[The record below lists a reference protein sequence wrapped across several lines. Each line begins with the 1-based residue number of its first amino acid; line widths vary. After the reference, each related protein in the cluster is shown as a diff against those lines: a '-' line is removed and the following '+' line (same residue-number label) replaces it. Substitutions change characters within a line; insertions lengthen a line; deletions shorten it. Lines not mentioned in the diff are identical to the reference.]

1 MKKCYPKLK
10 LIIIT
15 VILIVFISF
24 SYVNGETEIHD
35 ETDSIYTPVSDVIPR
50 SEQDTLR
57 QMKKILAN
65 DNLELYLK
73 QDEDLF
79 ALVNK
84 KNKFIWWS
92 APINT
97 DCDPTATDSI
107 KSGLKSSLV
116 ISYHKKKESVSENLK
131 SVVNADISYDFGKDC
146 LTALYDF
153 KSKGIKIP
161 VKYSLGADFLEVS
174 VSADE
179 ICESDD
185 NFINDLSIINSFGAG
200 SQEEKGCFIIPD
212 GCGAVINF
220 NNGKTDSAEYSSMVY
235 GNDISC
241 VPEKISSVN
250 SQINLPVYAV
260 IKGSNAIT
268 AIAHRGDENVS
279 VNAAVSGQ
287 SKSQYNKC
295 FFRFILRESDSY
307 YIGNEKNP
315 VTVFEN
321 SDISE
326 KNISVRYYV
335 LEKENLSPCDVAE
348 CYRNYL
354 SSEYGFEKKDFS
366 SASDV
371 YIDIYGGTM
380 KKKSFAGIPLYQ
392 PVSVTSFQQAADI
405 LNSTGAENITVSYKN
420 WSENSVRGKIEDS
433 FLPADILGGNSGFQN
448 LYENSGISLF
458 PEFENITYSTG
469 NGYYGFSDSVIR
481 ISGAFS
487 RISGYD
493 YAYGLKDKFRR
504 NLFLISPD
512 RLPEI
517 YQDIFSACQS
527 AGINKISLGKSLSVL
542 YGNYGRNSVSRG
554 DMKNYI
560 TDSLKKCSDIYIL
573 AEYPNAYA
581 LPYTDYITDVP
592 LSSGQYDI
600 FDYDIPFYQMIIH
613 GFIPY
618 SSEPVNFSPN
628 PQYQLL
634 KSVVYGSALQYDLI
648 HENSDTIKDTEA
660 DIYFSGGYDMIA
672 QDYEKT
678 AFFINSTKS
687 SAICDFKIFADGF
700 QTDFSNGFSLVLK
713 NDEINIISA
722 K

>member
-1 MKKCYPKLK
+1 MKKFYPE

-24 SYVNGETEIHD
+24 SYVNGETETNK
-35 ETDSIYTPVSDVIPR
+35 EAESISAPVSNCVPR
-50 SEQDTLR
+50 NEQNTLK
-57 QMKKILAN
+57 QMKKILSN
-65 DNLELYLK
+65 NNLELYLK
-73 QDEDLF
+73 QDEDLL

-84 KNKFIWWS
+84 KNNFIWWS
-92 APINT
+92 APINA
-97 DCDPTATDSI
+97 DCDSVATNSI

-116 ISYHKKKESVSENLK
+116 ISYHKKKDSISENLK
-131 SVVNADISYDFGKDC
+131 SAVNASISYNFDKDC
-146 LTALYDF
+146 LTAVYDF

-161 VKYSLGADFLEVS
+161 VKYSLGENFLEVI
-174 VSADE
+174 VSADK
-179 ICESDD
+179 ICETDD
-185 NFINDLSIINSFGAG
+185 NLINDLSLISSFGAG
-200 SQEEKGCFIIPD
+200 SQEENGYFIIPD

-220 NNGKTDSAEYSSMVY
+220 NNGKTTSAEYSSMVY
-235 GNDISC
+235 GNNISC
-241 VPEKISSVN
+241 VPEKISTVN
-250 SQINLPVYAV
+250 SQINLPVYAIV
-260 IKGSNAIT
+260 KGNNALT

-279 VNAAVSGQ
+279 VNASVSEQ

-295 FFRFILRESDSY
+295 FFRFIMRESDSY

-315 VTVFEN
+315 VTVFDN

-335 LEKENLSPCDVAE
+335 LEKENLSPCDVAD

-371 YIDIYGGTM
+371 YIDIYGGTV

-392 PVSVTSFQQAADI
+392 PLSITSFRQAADI
-405 LNSTGAENITVSYKN
+405 LNSVGTENITVSYKK
-420 WSENSVRGKIEDS
+420 WSENSIRGKIEDS
-433 FLPADILGGNSGFQN
+433 FSPADILGGKTEFQN
-448 LYENSGISLF
+448 LYENSEISLF
-458 PEFENITYSTG
+458 PEFENIIFASG
-469 NGYYGFSDSVIR
+469 NGYYSFADSVIR

-487 RISGYD
+487 RISEYD

-517 YQDIFSACQS
+517 YQNIFSSCKS

-542 YGNYGRNSVSRG
+542 YGNYGKNEISRG

-560 TDSLKKCSDIYIL
+560 TDSLKNADDISIL

-581 LPYTDYITDVP
+581 LPYIDYITDVP

-618 SSEPVNFSPN
+618 SSEPVNSSPN
-628 PQYQLL
+628 PQHQLL
-634 KSVVYGSALQYDLI
+634 KSVVYGSALKYDLI
-648 HENSDTIKDTEA
+648 AENSDTIKDTDA
-660 DIYFSGGYDMIA
+660 DIYFSGGYDMTA
-672 QDYEKT
+672 QDYKKT
-678 AFFINSTKS
+678 ADFIHKTKNST
-687 SAICDFKIFADGF
+687 ICGFKILDNGF